1 MPSGEATA
9 RNWAEIRKGGGLSPS
24 IESISKFL
32 AEDAEM
38 LSREELINRINE
50 YFNECIERIYDADTC
65 RYVDAWRK
73 APTKA
78 GLARKLG
85 ITTQVLIDYCNGT
98 NSNGI
103 KYSDRP
109 DYKRVVA
116 NDDFPIVRKAVALI
130 EEFYES
136 QLPVNKNN
144 AGTIFWLKNA
154 RGSNW
159 TDDKTLLINEA
170 NTSNRQSIMSAEVD
184 AKKLQDKYKSYLVDS
199 EEEAKDV

>member
-1 MPSGEATA
+1 MPSGEAVA
-9 RNWAEIRKGGGLSPS
+9 RNWAEIRKGGGLAPS
-24 IESISKFL
+24 KESISKFL

-50 YFNECIERIYDADTC
+50 YFNECTERIYDADTC

-98 NSNGI
+98 NSIGK

-159 TDDKTLLINEA
+159 TDDRTLLINEA
-170 NTSNRQSIMSAEVD
+170 RG
-184 AKKLQDKYKSYLVDS
+184 
-199 EEEAKDV
+199 